1 MKIKSISNKWTVS
14 LPMMIV
20 CVVLALGTAA
30 VAEGPGT
37 GPCSNRSLF
46 GDYGVLIEGTRLPE
60 NIVLRTLVMGHFD
73 GRGTM
78 TLVAY
83 PVVDG
88 VPTFPDWTPEFTAPY
103 SVNSNC
109 TGAAMF
115 GPISMHIVIVNNGKD
130 FHGVADGSAITVVGS
145 RVN

>member
-1 MKIKSISNKWTVS
+1 MKNNWTSNKLMVS

-20 CVVLALGTAA
+20 CLVLTLCASA

-37 GPCSNRSLF
+37 GPCSSRSLF
-46 GDYGVLIEGTRLPE
+46 GDYGALVEGTRLPE
-60 NIVLRTLVMGHFD
+60 NIIVRTLVMAHFD

-88 VPTFPDWTPEFTAPY
+88 VPPPDWTPEFNGPY
-103 SVNSNC
+103 SVNPNC
-109 TGAAMF
+109 TGTAVF
-115 GPISMHIVIVNNGKD
+115 GPISMHLVVVNNGKD
-130 FHGVADGSAITVVGS
+130 FRGVADGSAITIVGS

>member
-1 MKIKSISNKWTVS
+1 MKNKSMSRVLMVVTPI
-14 LPMMIV
+14 LIV
-20 CVVLALGTAA
+20 GTVLALGASA

-46 GDYGVLIEGTRLPE
+46 GDYGMLIEGTRLPE
-60 NIVLRTLVMGHFD
+60 NIVIRTLVMDHFD
-73 GRGTM
+73 GKGTM

-115 GPISMHIVIVNNGKD
+115 GPIAMHIVIVNNGKD
-130 FHGVADGSAITVVGS
+130 FRGVADGSAITVVGS